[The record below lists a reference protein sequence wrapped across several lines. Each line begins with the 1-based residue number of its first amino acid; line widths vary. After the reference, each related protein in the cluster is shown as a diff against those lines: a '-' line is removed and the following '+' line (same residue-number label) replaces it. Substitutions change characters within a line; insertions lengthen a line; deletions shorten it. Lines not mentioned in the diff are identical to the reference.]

1 MADWYDACKGC
12 IYLGTTGPYL
22 TCDYMLIAGPRR
34 PCPRGP
40 GCTVKEV
47 SETKKWDKAKAFE
60 LYQAG
65 LSDSQIAQEVGVSQ
79 RTIFVWRKEEML
91 PPNKRVSPA
100 APKEAEP
107 RSVPPG
113 PPEPEPPPKPKAVEA
128 QPEGEPEGPGRDGSG
143 HKRTDPDGSGHNGTD
158 SDGSGPVELHLE
170 LCGGWARIRAH
181 GWAQAAKL
189 WRMMDVC
196 IAALR
201 TEGGD
206 E

>member
-1 MADWYDACKGC
+1 MENWYDACVGC
-12 IYLGTTGPYL
+12 TYLGVTAHCP
-22 TCDYMLIAGPRR
+22 TCDYALIVGQCR
-34 PCPRGP
+34 PCPRGS

-47 SETKKWDKAKAFE
+47 SETKKWDKAKALE

-128 QPEGEPEGPGRDGSG
+128 QPEGEPEGTGRDGSG
-143 HKRTDPDGSGHNGTD
+143 PGRFPNG
-158 SDGSGPVELHLE
+158 PMELHLE
-170 LCGGWARIRAH
+170 LGGGWIRLR
-181 GWAQAAKL
+181 AADPQMGQRL
-189 WRMMDVC
+189 CRVMAEFVGRFNV
-196 IAALR
+196 ANLS
-201 TEGGD
+201 E
-206 E
+206 